1 MILFIEL
8 TSLFEKIFNLID
20 EYGVYIIFLAIF
32 LEYAC
37 FPLPSEVILPLA
49 GAIGYNANI
58 SPVLMIALSSIAGLL
73 GALLCYYLG
82 VLGSLPFFKP
92 ESKEENDSISFYEKY
107 GNWAILF
114 GRLIPLCRTYISFV
128 AGVKKHKV
136 WKYILFSS
144 IGIIIWNS
152 ILITLGY
159 VFYDNID
166 IISIWYSEYKFIILC
181 LICIIF
187 IIVIIKKIK
196 KRKKP
201 ISKDYVI

>member
-20 EYGVYIIFLAIF
+20 EYGAYIIFLAIF

-114 GRLIPLCRTYISFV
+114 GRLIPLCRTYISFI

-166 IISIWYSEYKFIILC
+166 IISIWYSEYKFIILG

>member
-166 IISIWYSEYKFIILC
+166 IISIWYSEYKFIILG

>member
-92 ESKEENDSISFYEKY
+92 NSKEENDSISFYEKY

-114 GRLIPLCRTYISFV
+114 GRLIPLCRTYISFI

-166 IISIWYSEYKFIILC
+166 IISIWYSEYKFIILG

>member
-20 EYGVYIIFLAIF
+20 EYGAYIIFLAIF

-166 IISIWYSEYKFIILC
+166 IISIWYSEYKFIILG

>member
-114 GRLIPLCRTYISFV
+114 GRLIPLCRTYISFI

-166 IISIWYSEYKFIILC
+166 IISIWYSEYKFIILG

>member
-20 EYGVYIIFLAIF
+20 EYGAYIIFLAIF

-92 ESKEENDSISFYEKY
+92 KSKEENDSISFYEKY

-114 GRLIPLCRTYISFV
+114 GRLIPLCRTYISFI

-166 IISIWYSEYKFIILC
+166 IISIWYSEYKFIILG

-187 IIVIIKKIK
+187 IIVL
-196 KRKKP
+196 
-201 ISKDYVI
+201 

>member
-73 GALLCYYLG
+73 GSLLCYYLG

-166 IISIWYSEYKFIILC
+166 IISIWYSEYKFIILG

>member
-20 EYGVYIIFLAIF
+20 EYGIYIIFLAIF

-114 GRLIPLCRTYISFV
+114 GRLIPLCRTYISFI

-166 IISIWYSEYKFIILC
+166 IISIWYSEYKFIILG

>member
-166 IISIWYSEYKFIILC
+166 IISIWYSEYKFIILG
-181 LICIIF
+181 LICIII

>member
-20 EYGVYIIFLAIF
+20 EYGAYIIFLAIF

-58 SPVLMIALSSIAGLL
+58 SLVLMIALSSIAGLL

-92 ESKEENDSISFYEKY
+92 KSKEENDSISFYEKY

-114 GRLIPLCRTYISFV
+114 GRLIPLCRTYISFI

-166 IISIWYSEYKFIILC
+166 IISIWYSEYKFIILG
-181 LICIIF
+181 LICIIV

>member
-32 LEYAC
+32 LVYAC

-166 IISIWYSEYKFIILC
+166 IISIWYSEYKFIILG